1 MQLPPPAD
9 ASHTADASTARPKVS
24 EQILAIFRD
33 SPGDRVTLREVVH
46 GLGDRGF
53 GILFVFLALPNVI
66 PIPGISTV
74 VGIPMAIF
82 AAQMLFGLREPWL
95 PKRLLDQ
102 SFGKAE
108 VMPHLTRAIERL
120 ARVER
125 WIKPRLP
132 SLTTP
137 MAERAIGAVIL
148 YVAMVLCL
156 PIAGA
161 NLIPAIGVVCFA
173 LGIIE
178 KDGVMV
184 LIGGAMTVLTTLY
197 LLLVLY
203 LGVQAI
209 AYLLRWFL

>member
-1 MQLPPPAD
+1 MADEHPATETP
-9 ASHTADASTARPKVS
+9 SHGHPPKVS
-24 EQILAIFRD
+24 EQILAIFEQSAD
-33 SPGDRVTLREVVH
+33 DRVSMRDIVD

-66 PIPGISTV
+66 PIPGISTL

-82 AAQMLFGLREPWL
+82 AAQLMIGLKRPWL
-95 PKRLLDQ
+95 PQRLLAV
-102 SFGKAE
+102 SFSKAE
-108 VMPHLTRAIERL
+108 VLPALTIAIGRL

-125 WIKPRLP
+125 YIKPRL
-132 SLTTP
+132 SALTEP
-137 MAERAIGAVIL
+137 FAERVIAAIIVYIAL
-148 YVAMVLCL
+148 VLCL

-184 LIGGAMTVLTTLY
+184 IAGGVVAVITTLY

-203 LGVQAI
+203 LGVQAV
-209 AYLLRWFL
+209 AYLLRSVF

>member
-1 MQLPPPAD
+1 MADETSPAD
-9 ASHTADASTARPKVS
+9 APPHAGPPKVS
-24 EQILAIFRD
+24 EQILAIFEHTPGERVSLRD
-33 SPGDRVTLREVVH
+33 MVD

-66 PIPGISTV
+66 PIPGISTL

-82 AAQMLFGLREPWL
+82 AGQMMIGLKRPWL
-95 PKRLLDQ
+95 PQRLLAV
-102 SFGKAE
+102 SFSKAE
-108 VMPHLTRAIERL
+108 VLPALTIAIGRL
-120 ARVER
+120 AKVER
-125 WIKPRLP
+125 FIKPRLS
-132 SLTTP
+132 SLTQP
-137 MAERAIGAVIL
+137 FAERMIAAAIVYIAL
-148 YVAMVLCL
+148 VLCL

-184 LIGGAMTVLTTLY
+184 IVGGILSVVTTLY

-203 LGVQAI
+203 LGFQAV
-209 AYLLRWFL
+209 AYLLRSVF